1 MRDVQATNR
10 TTLTAADGGS
20 IKAKGYLRPGAAR
33 GLLVGVAVLGASLD
47 VVTKIVAVASLDPA
61 NPPRLLG
68 GLLRLR
74 LIRNPGA
81 AFSFGESATLVFS
94 LFAVAVLI
102 FVVGF
107 LLPRVAHRGWA
118 IAFGLLT
125 AGVLGNL
132 GDRVFR
138 EPGFLRGHVVDFLQ
152 LPYWPIFNVAD
163 MCVTAAAILIMA
175 LSIFS
180 HANLDGTVVPTTSDP
195 AESDPAKSDSP
206 EAGHQ

>member
-1 MRDVQATNR
+1 MFGVQATDR
-10 TTLTAADGGS
+10 TTLSSSNDPA

-33 GLLVGVAVLGASLD
+33 IVLLSVALIGAGVDIA
-47 VVTKIVAVASLDPA
+47 TKMVAVATLDPA

-94 LFAVAVLI
+94 MFAIAVLG
-102 FVVGF
+102 FVLVF

-138 EPGFLRGHVVDFLQ
+138 EPGVLRGHVVDFLQ
-152 LPYWPIFNVAD
+152 IPYWPIFNVAD
-163 MCVTAAAILIMA
+163 MCVTAAAILIMV
-175 LSIFS
+175 LSVFS
-180 HANLDGTVVPTTSDP
+180 HANLDGTLVS
-195 AESDPAKSDSP
+195 AKDANP
-206 EAGHQ
+206 EDEPPKGKP

>member
-10 TTLTAADGGS
+10 TTLTAAEDS
-20 IKAKGYLRPGAAR
+20 SAKAKGYLRPVAAR
-33 GLLVGVAVLGASLD
+33 ALLVGVALLGAGVD
-47 VVTKIVAVASLDPA
+47 VVTKIVAVATLDPA
-61 NPPRLLG
+61 DPPRLFG

-81 AFSFGESATLVFS
+81 AFSFAESATLVFS
-94 LFAVAVLI
+94 LFALAVLI

-152 LPYWPIFNVAD
+152 LPYWPVFNVAD
-163 MCVTAAAILIMA
+163 MCVTSAAILIMA

-180 HANLDGTVVPTTSDP
+180 HANLDGTVVATTSEP
-195 AESDPAKSDSP
+195 TESESATSDSAI
-206 EAGHQ
+206 EDDQ